1 MAWSTSAS
9 TRPGQGRRHA
19 SLLPMALAGAAA
31 IAKPTRDAGA
41 SSQEESINRQSLR
54 FAPRRVPTGS
64 DPALNVR

>member
-1 MAWSTSAS
+1 
-9 TRPGQGRRHA
+9 
-19 SLLPMALAGAAA
+19 MALAGAAA

-54 FAPRRVPTGS
+54 FAQRRVPTGS